1 MQRFIDFDFCA
12 ESLFLFLWSCRCQ
25 FNHGWLFV
33 LFFCFLHCSGIIQK
47 RSNNCVPSIYYFFF
61 IEMKCIFLAL
71 LRLLVSF
78 SVAIARYRNKK
89 FVFFF
94 WGAHIRCWLVRGK
107 CVCVSSSSS
116 LSTKHNY
123 KSYVSCIFNRLLKLF
138 ERKRWKISL
147 TFALALNREWYLSE

>member
-94 WGAHIRCWLVRGK
+94 EAHTLGVDLCVANV
-107 CVCVSSSSS
+107 CVC
-116 LSTKHNY
+116 LHLHHCQQSTTTNHMCHAFLTDFWNCSKE
-123 KSYVSCIFNRLLKLF
+123 KDGKFLLHS
-138 ERKRWKISL
+138 RWH
-147 TFALALNREWYLSE
+147 